1 MKISQ
6 SSLRRRKIIQG
17 AGFTLLTLIALV
29 TIVPILLVLGYIIFR
44 GLPAISWTFLTEF
57 PSNGLKSGGIYPA
70 IIGTVLLTFV
80 TTLLAVPFGVG
91 AAIYLAE
98 YAQDNRLT
106 RAIRIAIINLAGI
119 PSVVYGLFGLGAF
132 VIFLNLGVSMAAGAL
147 TLAIMT
153 MPVVISASEEAL
165 RAVPQAFRVVNYS
178 LGGTRWQGIRRIVLP
193 QALPGIMTGVILGI
207 ERAAGETAPILFTAA
222 VITQPGLPDSILS
235 PVMALPYHLYTISTQ
250 VPGMPES
257 MQYGTALVLLV
268 FVLGLNAIA
277 TFIRYRA
284 RSRRQW

>member
-222 VITQPGLPDSILS
+222 VITQPGLPTSILS